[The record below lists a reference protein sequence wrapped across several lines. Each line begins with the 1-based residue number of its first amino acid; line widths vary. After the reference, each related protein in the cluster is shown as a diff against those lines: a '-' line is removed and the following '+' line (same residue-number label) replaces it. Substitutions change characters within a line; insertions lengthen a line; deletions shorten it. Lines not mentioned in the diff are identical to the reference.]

1 MARRHY
7 SDEARAAALAVLD
20 ANGGKL
26 ARSAREAG
34 VPRATLQLWAKDR
47 DRAATPELRHQTRET
62 LADVYGR
69 VADRATALVE
79 GALGKIT
86 SDALAADARLLTAVN
101 TVGAVATDKRQLLTD
116 KPTENVK
123 QRVEVTVHRKDRPI
137 RASD

>member
-1 MARRHY
+1 MTRRHY

-26 ARSAREAG
+26 KRAAKETG
-34 VPRATLQLWAKDR
+34 VPESTLRLWRNAPG
-47 DRAATPELRHQTRET
+47 RAAPAELRAQTRET

-69 VADRATALVE
+69 VADKASALVDK
-79 GALGKIT
+79 ALDAIT
-86 SDALAADARLLTAVN
+86 PGALAADPKLLTAVN

-123 QRVEVTVHRKDRPI
+123 QRIEVTVRRKDRPI

>member
-1 MARRHY
+1 MARRYY

-34 VPRATLQLWAKDR
+34 IPRATLQEWDKAR
-47 DRAATPELRHQTRET
+47 DRAAPPKLRQETRET

-69 VADRATALVE
+69 VADKATALVDK
-79 GALGKIT
+79 ALDSIKPET
-86 SDALAADARLLTAVN
+86 LAADPRLLTAVN

-123 QRVEVTVHRKDRPI
+123 QRIEVTVKREDRPI